1 MLLRA
6 TDLQL
11 VVNHPFTC
19 TIGFGVVRVSPDFL
33 EIYLLLDNISN
44 DNYVKKNKETAHAP
58 SNFNIILQCIL
69 SGRPGTNRE
78 CLQCNFTTWTN
89 QKLLVLVKYV
99 TSWFT

>member
-1 MLLRA
+1 MLLHA

-44 DNYVKKNKETAHAP
+44 DMSKRTKKLPTPLPTSILFYSVFYLGVRVHIGSVCSVTLPRGQIKNY
-58 SNFNIILQCIL
+58 SFL
-69 SGRPGTNRE
+69 
-78 CLQCNFTTWTN
+78 
-89 QKLLVLVKYV
+89 
-99 TSWFT
+99 